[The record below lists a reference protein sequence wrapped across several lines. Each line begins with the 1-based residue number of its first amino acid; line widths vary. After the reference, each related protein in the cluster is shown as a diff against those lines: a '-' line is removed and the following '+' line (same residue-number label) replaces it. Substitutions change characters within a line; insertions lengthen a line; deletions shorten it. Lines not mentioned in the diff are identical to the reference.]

1 MLQVPQTR
9 IVREAISSPLAVEE
23 YGLRELLEARASFW
37 EYRIAMNPRFE
48 LQGNGSRACW
58 HASCVNSGTTSKLAS
73 DRFCY

>member
-37 EYRIAMNPRFE
+37 EYRIAMNPRFV
-48 LQGNGSRACW
+48 LRLIRFRQRGNAVG
-58 HASCVNSGTTSKLAS
+58 L
-73 DRFCY
+73 